1 MTGYAAV
8 VLLSI
13 YLGGTMVLQD
23 VWEPKHGVSL
33 MVREGFKII
42 AVIGLVG
49 SLLLGYLADHTFRR
63 FFFGY
68 LVAYAFCLSIAL
80 GALFI
85 GSLPGGS
92 LMGMLQRLAAWARE
106 PRVLLRRFAS
116 AQEEV
121 AIAGNGNGIE
131 PHADG
136 LAASEFGERV
146 IEETRL
152 ERAGS

>member
-1 MTGYAAV
+1 M
-8 VLLSI
+8 
-13 YLGGTMVLQD
+13 
-23 VWEPKHGVSL
+23 
-33 MVREGFKII
+33 
-42 AVIGLVG
+42 
-49 SLLLGYLADHTFRR
+49 LLGPVLGLGD
-63 FFFGY
+63 
-68 LVAYAFCLSIAL
+68 VAPAIIAL

-116 AQEEV
+116 AQEAVE
-121 AIAGNGNGIE
+121 IAGNGNGIE

-136 LAASEFGERV
+136 LVASEFAERV